1 MNPPAIDSHFNH
13 KRGETTHRIKKAGT
27 SAFLLFNNDELREL
41 RDLIDSALGG
51 TTNDS
56 TD

>member
-1 MNPPAIDSHFNH
+1 MNPPAIDSHFNR